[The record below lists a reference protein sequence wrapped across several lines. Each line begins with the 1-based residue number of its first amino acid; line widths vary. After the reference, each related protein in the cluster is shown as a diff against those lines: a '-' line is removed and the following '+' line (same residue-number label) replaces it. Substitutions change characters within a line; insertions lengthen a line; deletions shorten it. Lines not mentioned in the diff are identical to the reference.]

1 MASTAFCTTTFFFLF
16 VVSDNSLWRILR
28 RLNLSKFFLHTRSK
42 IYRAAN
48 CNPGWVT
55 YKSSKQTMT
64 LFNGL
69 NIYLDSSTLGKDTN
83 ELKRLLEKEKANVLA
98 SPSKKT
104 THVVTNNHNYTQ
116 TDAVNAKLVSV
127 RPEKLI
133 VNSMQPKWIKDSIK
147 ANERAKYAHR
157 YKN

>member
-1 MASTAFCTTTFFFLF
+1 MASTAFRTTTFFFLF
-16 VVSDNSLWRILR
+16 VMSNNSLWRILR

-42 IYRAAN
+42 IYREAN
-48 CNPGWVT
+48 NPSWVA

-69 NIYLDSSTLGKDTN
+69 NIYLDSSNLGKDTN
-83 ELKRLLEKEKANVLA
+83 ELKRLLEKEKATVLA

-104 THVVTNNHNYTQ
+104 THVVTNDHNYTQ

-127 RPEKLI
+127 RLE
-133 VNSMQPKWIKDSIK
+133 
-147 ANERAKYAHR
+147 
-157 YKN
+157 

>member
-1 MASTAFCTTTFFFLF
+1 
-16 VVSDNSLWRILR
+16 
-28 RLNLSKFFLHTRSK
+28 
-42 IYRAAN
+42 
-48 CNPGWVT
+48 
-55 YKSSKQTMT
+55 MT